1 MRYQVKHNTTYTYG
15 ETVSICYNELYL
27 RPRNLLCQ
35 TLQQYDLQVRP
46 APSTMS
52 RGTDFFGNDVT
63 FVVIQE
69 PHRTLSI
76 TAQSIVEVVPAA
88 APLEAAIT
96 PAWEHVQEVL
106 RHDRSAVLLEAS
118 QFVFDSPLVAVWPAI
133 RRFAA
138 PFFTAGRPLL
148 DAVQALTECI
158 HHTFTYDPVATS
170 TSTPLHDVF
179 RHRRGVCQ
187 DFAHLE
193 IACLRS
199 QGLAARYVSGYLV
212 TQPPP
217 GQPRLV
223 GADASHAWLSFYC
236 PDVGWVDVDPTNN
249 VFPGT
254 EHISVAFGRD
264 YSDVSPIKGVV
275 LGGGEHTLQ
284 VAVDVMPHNMV

>member
-1 MRYQVKHNTTYTYG
+1 MRYRVKHNTTYTYG
-15 ETVSICYNELYL
+15 DTVSICYNELYL
-27 RPRNLLCQ
+27 RPRNLPYQ
-35 TLQQYDLQVRP
+35 ILQQHDLQVRP
-46 APSTMS
+46 SPSTMS
-52 RGTDFFGNDVT
+52 QSTDFFGNNAT

-76 TAQSIVEVVPAA
+76 TAQSTVEVTTAA
-88 APLEAAIT
+88 APLETTAT
-96 PAWEHVQEVL
+96 LAWEQVQAYL
-106 RHDRSAVLLEAS
+106 RHDRSAAVLEAS
-118 QFVFDSPLVAVWPAI
+118 QFVFDSPLVAVRPAI

-138 PFFTAGRPLL
+138 PSFTAGRPLL
-148 DAVQALTECI
+148 DAVQALTERI
-158 HHTFTYDPVATS
+158 HHTFAYDPVATS
-170 TSTPLHDVF
+170 ISTPLHDVF

-193 IACLRS
+193 IACLRA

-212 TQPPP
+212 TQLPP

-223 GADASHAWLSFYC
+223 GADASHAWLSVYC
-236 PDVGWVDVDPTNN
+236 PDLGWVDVDPTNN

-254 EHISVAFGRD
+254 GHISVAFGRD

-284 VAVDVMPHNMV
+284 VAVDVRPHK